1 MQNRNNT
8 STNSQESKDFYEL
21 TVQVWSAHYWAQ
33 KSHEMQTQIIS
44 SNNELV
50 EIFFFFFN
58 STSTLLLVQIKI
70 MNQKVH
76 LAL

>member
-21 TVQVWSAHYWAQ
+21 TVQLWSAHYWAQ

-50 EIFFFFFN
+50 EFFFFFF
-58 STSTLLLVQIKI
+58 
-70 MNQKVH
+70 
-76 LAL
+76 